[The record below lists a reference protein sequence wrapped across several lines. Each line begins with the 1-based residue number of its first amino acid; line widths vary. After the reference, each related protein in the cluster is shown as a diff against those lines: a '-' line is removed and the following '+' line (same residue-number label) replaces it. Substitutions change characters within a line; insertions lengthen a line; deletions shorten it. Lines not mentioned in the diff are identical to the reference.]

1 MTDTVYRISS
11 GLLASRSARG
21 RARADAQGRCD
32 GAGSEEIGDHPPAP
46 GQPPAGGLFLT
57 GWPEAVTRLRLPQN
71 PACGFPA
78 LGSSEVDS
86 QFGEGLQLRVR
97 EVELRFK
104 QRELRLD
111 PLELLPRDRSVPA
124 PTAQYFAPIAFH
136 GPMDL

>member
-1 MTDTVYRISS
+1 MVDIRLSVVKGAKSIRSS
-11 GLLASRSARG
+11 NSGRG
-21 RARADAQGRCD
+21 RDISRLV
-32 GAGSEEIGDHPPAP
+32 P
-46 GQPPAGGLFLT
+46 T
-57 GWPEAVTRLRLPQN
+57 GWPEGVTRLRLPQN

-111 PLELLPRDRSVPA
+111 PLELLPRDRAAPT

>member
-1 MTDTVYRISS
+1 MTLEIKDRGKGRIS
-11 GLLASRSARG
+11 
-21 RARADAQGRCD
+21 RC
-32 GAGSEEIGDHPPAP
+32 A
-46 GQPPAGGLFLT
+46 T

-97 EVELRFK
+97 DVELRFK

-111 PLELLPRDRSVPA
+111 PLELLPRDRAVPT

-136 GPMDL
+136 GPMDP